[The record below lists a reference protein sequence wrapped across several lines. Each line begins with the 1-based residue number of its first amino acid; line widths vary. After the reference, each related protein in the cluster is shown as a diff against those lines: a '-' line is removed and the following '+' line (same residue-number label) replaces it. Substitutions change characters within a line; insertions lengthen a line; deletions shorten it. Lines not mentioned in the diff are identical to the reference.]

1 MKILSH
7 ASAKKKT
14 KRLKDFKFRIFVVVV
29 VVVVVVFKR
38 HHGSEEVN
46 MYNYLSLFDTTYK
59 GKDPLQKSRTTT

>member
-29 VVVVVVFKR
+29 VVVFKW